1 MTRDD
6 PAGADPAVHAA
17 APESTPRPGTGLSA
31 AQIEVARRVGERL
44 QSEFRSVIRAFPIE
58 ARTIAQM
65 SDWLGVTRPVC
76 QRLLRGVR
84 HRGDAITALSFFPG
98 VKGLRQVIEAA
109 RRRRCDEPLLAVAGA
124 AVDRYA
130 ALIDEHG
137 GSQTRLLA
145 ALEAVNPAPTGGQR
159 TGTFASDV
167 LQARQGAFENLRLVT
182 GREFQTHLAAFIYRP
197 CPDDPT
203 RMDCVTA
210 MGMIGIH
217 RREGSLPI
225 CPTHTFSY
233 GSQEQLDEANIHLAT
248 FDDEPAATGAPVAVL
263 EEFCTRPLPVVVARQ
278 INGVL
283 PVLIDPDRASED
295 PIDVVLG
302 TRFAGVTHPAHD
314 EPRIQNCSLVSDGP
328 ARNLLM
334 SVHLHRSLAQAS
346 IPSLASYF
354 LGSRGPISTPDA
366 GKHGDP
372 PANFATHR
380 WFDRLPDR
388 PRLEHLG
395 FGLEQSG
402 SSAYPRMSEL
412 VDHLLRSQGWAPDEF
427 VGYRCQV
434 PYPIWGAQY
443 LITFDFGEGPADPD

>member
-1 MTRDD
+1 VISRDLTQD
-6 PAGADPAVHAA
+6 APAA
-17 APESTPRPGTGLSA
+17 AEPGTGPGLSA

-44 QSEFRSVIRAFPIE
+44 QSEFRALIRAFPLE
-58 ARTIAQM
+58 SRTIAGM
-65 SDWLGVTRPVC
+65 SDWLGETRPVC

-84 HRGDAITALSFFPG
+84 HPGDALKALTFFPG
-98 VKGLRQVIEAA
+98 VRGLRQVIDAA
-109 RRRRCDEPLLAVAGA
+109 RRRDCDQALLAVAGA

-137 GSQTRLLA
+137 GSQARLLA
-145 ALEAVNPAPTGGQR
+145 ALDAAGAAPPPDAPR
-159 TGTFASDV
+159 AGTFATDL

-182 GREFQTHLAAFIYRP
+182 GREFRTQLAVFLYRP

-210 MGMIGIH
+210 MGMIGIR

-233 GSQEQLDEANIHLAT
+233 GSREEVERADFTLST
-248 FDDEPAATGAPVAVL
+248 FADEPAASGAPVAVL
-263 EEFCTRPLPVVVARQ
+263 EEFCTKPLPAVVARQ
-278 INGVL
+278 TNGVL
-283 PVLIDPDRASED
+283 PVLVDPDRASED

-302 TRFAGVTHPAHD
+302 TRFARVPHPAHD
-314 EPRIQNCSLVSDGP
+314 EPCVQTCSLVSDGP
-328 ARNLLM
+328 ARNLVM
-334 SVHLHRSLAQAS
+334 SIHMHRSLAQAS
-346 IPSLASYF
+346 IPSLGSYF
-354 LGSRGPISTPDA
+354 LGSRGPVSAPSAARHDGPSA
-366 GKHGDP
+366 GFT
-372 PANFATHR
+372 AHR

-388 PRLEHLG
+388 PRLELLG
-395 FGLEQSG
+395 FGLEHSG

-412 VDHLLRSQGWAPDEF
+412 IEHLLRSQGWTAEEF

-443 LITFDFGEGPADPD
+443 LVTFDFSEGSG